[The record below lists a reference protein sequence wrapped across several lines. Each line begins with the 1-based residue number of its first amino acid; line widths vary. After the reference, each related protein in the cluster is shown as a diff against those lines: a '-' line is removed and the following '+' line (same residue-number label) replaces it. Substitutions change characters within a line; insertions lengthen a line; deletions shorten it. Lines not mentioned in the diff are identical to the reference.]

1 MLMNYKEGVVEMYEG
16 KRRNPARRT
25 LDREAPQIARDL
37 LEKDGLEVPDGAT
50 GRDVLR
56 VRLQAMA
63 DKVPEAGRLACL
75 LDEGESP

>member
-1 MLMNYKEGVVEMYEG
+1 MHEKWIQGA
-16 KRRNPARRT
+16 ARRT

-63 DKVPEAGRLACL
+63 GKVPEAGRLARL
-75 LDEGESP
+75 LGDGETP